1 MKLCILHEEKYS
13 ENNHSDWTTRPLQI
27 VTNQIHLSIKQT

>member
-1 MKLCILHEEKYS
+1 LYS
-13 ENNHSDWTTRPLQI
+13 FYFTNKNSLQKMNPIGQTDPLQI